1 MVCNICDRIIDVR
14 VRRASVRDLDTVYN
28 IEVLSFRNP
37 YPKALLEFYLNLY
50 GDLFLVAEVYGQVVG
65 YIIGVIK
72 WGVLGHILSIA
83 VHPNF
88 RRRGIGSTLL
98 REEEYIMKCRGV
110 KVIRLEVRV
119 SNKPAIAMYRKFG
132 YTIAFIK
139 PHYYEDG
146 EDAYVM
152 FKILS

>member
-1 MVCNICDRIIDVR
+1 MVYSIRGRVIEVK
-14 VRRASVRDLDTVYN
+14 VRRASLEDLDKVYD
-28 IEVLSFRNP
+28 IEVLSFKNP

-50 GDLFLVAEVYGQVVG
+50 SDLFLVAEVCGRVVG

-72 WGVLGHILSIA
+72 WSILGHILSIA

-88 RRRGIGSTLL
+88 RRRGIGSALL

-110 KVIRLEVRV
+110 RVVRLEVRT

-152 FKILS
+152 FKILY